1 MGVCDGHGTNGHMI
15 SDFVKKNLPKILS
28 ELIIEAIKGGKS
40 RFIEDR
46 KSQISKKKESQ
57 KSILPPLTKHRDLDT
72 GDESPNG
79 PHNYSAVSLH
89 PDEKEGER
97 LERLFDK
104 WFKNNTDHRD

>member
-46 KSQISKKKESQ
+46 KSLISKKKESQ
-57 KSILPPLTKHRDLDT
+57 KSILPPLTKQRDFDT

-79 PHNYSAVSLH
+79 PHN
-89 PDEKEGER
+89 
-97 LERLFDK
+97 
-104 WFKNNTDHRD
+104 